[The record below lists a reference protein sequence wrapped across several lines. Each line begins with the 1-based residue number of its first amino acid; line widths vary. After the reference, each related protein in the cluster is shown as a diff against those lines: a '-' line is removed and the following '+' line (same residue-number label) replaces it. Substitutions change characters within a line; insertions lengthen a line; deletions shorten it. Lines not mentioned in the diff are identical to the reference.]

1 MPTLSF
7 VFCMELCQGNA
18 LGQAQF
24 NLQRLVG
31 NSEIDCSFF
40 PKTLSF
46 LVSVTLFGLVK
57 ISKTRYRKEDL
68 FLLPLLRK
76 KLICFNYKLKGSREE
91 NIQSLI

>member
-40 PKTLSF
+40 PKNVIF
-46 LVSVTLFGLVK
+46 FGECNSVRFGQ
-57 ISKTRYRKEDL
+57 
-68 FLLPLLRK
+68 
-76 KLICFNYKLKGSREE
+76 
-91 NIQSLI
+91 NIQNALSEGRSIFADVVA